1 MMAPGTSS
9 MLRAR
14 RRDVNVKPNRRLDR
28 KSSRGMLYEN
38 EELRLRTIN
47 INAEVERGQND
58 IKKLR
63 RENEQLRRE
72 IWGLREEYDRLEGLL
87 GKARRRGAHQGDE
100 SDNGEKCED
109 EDEEYDEEEDEDDD
123 DENGNAG
130 EHSADIDN
138 AENQQ
143 KASSSSRPPGTAL
156 RVEFDGLSIVDE
168 ETDEEGDNG
177 GRGEQQFLGKIK
189 LPSGKEGVFLSDAA
203 LPNGLPL
210 YNAAAAATAYDFG
223 SVMGFGPSDYRA
235 AWPDVPALLPS
246 VGQSVMVFPS
256 SQSHY
261 NYTFT
266 PVDAEHDGYFGMS
279 DDCYQRR
286 GGPDLFISG
295 AYPATRSPGVNL
307 DQLLRQMNEAAAA
320 EAAREGKDDRESGI
334 VQQRHTCTARRPD
347 SEPTER
353 GGPTCKHGS
362 LPPLRNDTQLNKS
375 SRRFSA
381 ASIVRQ
387 QSLISEA
394 QRLLSDFYGVS
405 VVRRDS
411 IVSKY
416 LNDISQVGDGECC
429 NRGAGRRLLS
439 SRRQSSILATLQRK
453 DGRPGGVRPH
463 TLVLVLRTGLT
474 NLTSQEVID
483 ALETQL
489 GSRLDSAVRGVRV
502 EGSNCYVCLS
512 KDEDA
517 DALLETGLTLR
528 GERIPMQDAH
538 SDAVVVSLSGVPHDV
553 PDSSV
558 AAAIAE
564 YGTIVG
570 SVERNLYK
578 GVDTGQ
584 RLVRLKP
591 ANANIG
597 NMPPTI
603 NIAGSN
609 VTVRTLK
616 PPDVT
621 VPSNTGISGAT
632 DANQT
637 ATAPITQRQIAD
649 NPSKFLDSTFSAD
662 RFRSQLNVRLKQ
674 PNLKPNRSLD
684 NIFDSAS
691 DRKQHNTSLP
701 IIDTSDTNETKFS
714 PLKISSDDKSA
725 SENLASSEDLDIEPP
740 QKAISFAETSPKQVE
755 EVKPEFSEANSNKVQ
770 EPTNSSLPKE
780 NICLKIGNVMDNQ
793 ASSEIQ
799 GNYTPNIFSKLPNR
813 KSKCHNA
820 QLISTTD
827 DSTDSVDVHSGPSPH
842 VQSNPFVGTFP
853 TSSGNLQFPSYPTR
867 PVSPA
872 PVNPF
877 VTNISNHPNQYQDIC
892 SLPEHTIPPYAT
904 NYQPDAAIPI
914 TPEYQQKTNN
924 TRVCS
929 PYPHMNTSSALSAR
943 PGNIA
948 VIDAG
953 TAPIT
958 ATSSQMP
965 VFANSPLNVSFRQ
978 PTNSDFF
985 HDPKAVAP
993 HSNTNF
999 PGSGGQLPN
1008 DVSSSTLQ
1016 LPVATSSGNL
1026 QYFKMPAER
1035 LDTFPTQTAPLQH
1048 SGARATSPLNTSSHD
1063 DVTDNTL
1070 EVPRPQPPSGPS
1082 SPLPARKHTTQQ
1094 KPIRKSS
1101 ILSRQQS
1108 KSSGDEGPNLSPPTS
1123 HKHVGTNP
1131 TPASPASRRKIS
1143 RRVSCTNST
1152 GSLHNAEEAPT
1163 GSLGWPTATSSPN
1176 TKHRTSVA
1184 YHRKT
1189 STGVPAAAGADA
1201 PGSGHTNAIDVS
1213 RSSSSGAAKR
1223 RDSVFVANGGSGG
1236 IIARSL
1242 SLDHSHRYGG
1252 STTDVA
1258 TGHCA
1263 GAETTTTTC
1272 SERER
1277 TNSAS
1282 SRTSSATGGLGVRK
1296 HSECS
1301 NRAGSASASDIG
1313 KVPWCGCWGNGC
1325 I

>member
-320 EAAREGKDDRESGI
+320 EAAREGKDD
-334 VQQRHTCTARRPD
+334 
-347 SEPTER
+347 
-353 GGPTCKHGS
+353 
-362 LPPLRNDTQLNKS
+362 
-375 SRRFSA
+375 
-381 ASIVRQ
+381 
-387 QSLISEA
+387 
-394 QRLLSDFYGVS
+394 
-405 VVRRDS
+405 
-411 IVSKY
+411 
-416 LNDISQVGDGECC
+416 
-429 NRGAGRRLLS
+429 
-439 SRRQSSILATLQRK
+439 
-453 DGRPGGVRPH
+453 
-463 TLVLVLRTGLT
+463 
-474 NLTSQEVID
+474 SQEVID

-1213 RSSSSGAAKR
+1213 RSSSSGQDSPTKPDRRRRVSIYFNNKKGAAKR